1 MSKARELMNQ
11 TDKQETPK
19 EIAKR
24 LMKDAI
30 SRSPSWVTVR
40 VFFDMGVEKENLTPD
55 VEREVRREASAITQ
69 GMSASYFWRPKYN

>member
-1 MSKARELMNQ
+1 MNQ
-11 TDKQETPK
+11 TDKQETAK

-40 VFFDMGVEKENLTPD
+40 VFFDEGIEKEHLTSD

-69 GMSASYFWRPKYN
+69 GMRLGQIANPQEF